1 MLSLE
6 EDIRETIEEYSD
18 MVYRIA
24 LTRSGIVENA
34 EDIFQEV
41 FIKYSQKKPKF
52 ESKEHKKAWLIRV
65 TLNTS
70 KNFVN
75 QAWNRKVVNLDE
87 NINFETK
94 EESDIF
100 SIVCELPEKYRTV
113 IYLFY
118 YEGYKVEEIA
128 KLLKTKEGT
137 VKTRLSRSRQALR
150 DKLKGGF
157 EDGQ

>member
-1 MLSLE
+1 MLDRE
-6 EDIRETIEEYSD
+6 RDIRETVEKYSD

-34 EDIFQEV
+34 EDIFQDV

-52 ESKEHKKAWLIRV
+52 ASEEHKKAWLIRV
-65 TLNTS
+65 TINIS
-70 KNFVN
+70 KNFIN

-87 NINFETK
+87 NLKFETQ
-94 EESDIF
+94 EENDVF
-100 SIVCELPEKYRTV
+100 SVVCELPEKYRTV

-118 YEGYKVEEIA
+118 YEGYKVNEIA

-137 VKTRLSRSRQALR
+137 VKTWLSRSRETLR
-150 DKLKGGF
+150 EKLKGGF
-157 EDGQ
+157 EDE